1 MNGPVSDRE
10 IRSSSGSSR
19 KAVWNFEAAGGGRA
33 PTARGRSTSSVSF
46 AGLTKGRRVTA
57 EMLHVPSLPELCVA
71 DNVVNLWVD
80 GRRGDA
86 YFVASGGCGVVVAV
100 ICIPVAVCLHW

>member
-1 MNGPVSDRE
+1 M
-10 IRSSSGSSR
+10 
-19 KAVWNFEAAGGGRA
+19 
-33 PTARGRSTSSVSF
+33 
-46 AGLTKGRRVTA
+46 
-57 EMLHVPSLPELCVA
+57 HVPSLPELCVA